1 MVHRLLY
8 RCAYRYLEEDRSI
21 QAAGLT
27 FYTLFALVPLVAL
40 ILFIVGWVSIV
51 PDQAALIETFF
62 LKNFV
67 PQTVGSIEYY
77 LHSFAISSTKL
88 PRISLLIFLFT
99 SIFLINSIE
108 ACFNQIWHVQA
119 EVSYWRRAIHYT
131 MVLVVAPVG
140 LGLSISFSIILLS
153 LGWLQHPII
162 SSGVSEIMKLLPF
175 ILTWFS
181 VTTLYFWLPHL
192 KIELKKVFIAGFMV
206 AFIFELMKYG
216 FQWYVTF
223 FPTYQI
229 VYGAIALFLIFL
241 LWVYLSWAAVLFGA
255 ILASEMHTKEPSSLA

>member
-8 RCAYRYLEEDRSI
+8 RCTYRFIEEDRSI

-40 ILFIVGWVSIV
+40 ILSLVGWVSIV
-51 PDQAALIETFF
+51 PDQAARMEAFF

-67 PQTVGSIEYY
+67 PQAAGAIEYY

-88 PRISLLIFLFT
+88 PRISLLIFLLT

-108 ACFNQIWHVQA
+108 ACFNQIWRVTTEA
-119 EVSYWRRAIHYT
+119 SYWRRAIHYT
-131 MVLVVAPVG
+131 MVLIVAPMC
-140 LGLSISFSIILLS
+140 LGLSISVSIILLS
-153 LGWLQHPII
+153 LAWLQHPVI
-162 SSGVSEIMKLLPF
+162 SSGVSELVKLLPF
-175 ILTWFS
+175 ILTWLA

-192 KIELKKVFIAGFMV
+192 KLKLKNVFIAGFFV
-206 AFIFELMKYG
+206 AFLFELMKYG
-216 FQWYVTF
+216 FQLYITL

-229 VYGAIALFLIFL
+229 VYGAIALMLVFL
-241 LWVYLSWAAVLFGA
+241 LWVYLSWSAVLFGA
-255 ILASEMHTKEPSSLA
+255 ILASELHTEH